1 MERAVVLS
9 IEDNPVDSKLM
20 RLLLEACG
28 KLRFKVVTADTLA
41 AGIHTAMSEAVDLVL
56 LDLNLPDSVGLDTLR
71 HMLNSFP
78 NIAIVVITGVEEEQQ
93 GLEAL
98 HLGAQ
103 DYLIKGQF
111 SERELKRVMQWTYV
125 NSLDIKKWS

>member
-20 RLLLEACG
+20 RILLESCG
-28 KLRFKVVTADTLA
+28 KLRFKVMTAGTLA
-41 AGIHTAMSEAVDLVL
+41 AGIQAAMSGPVDLVL
-56 LDLNLPDSVGLDTLR
+56 LDLNLSDSVGLDTLR

-111 SERELKRVMQWTYV
+111 S
-125 NSLDIKKWS
+125 